1 MLGVIVE
8 YWCLPLFLNI
18 GVLALLFNLYVDHQ
32 FHVCRQK
39 ADVEAALADWRGV
52 VEATGVPRAQR

>member
-1 MLGVIVE
+1 MVLAIILE
-8 YWCLPLFLNI
+8 YWRFGI
-18 GVLALLFNLYVDHQ
+18 VVDHQ

-52 VEATGVPRAQR
+52 VGAIGVPRAER